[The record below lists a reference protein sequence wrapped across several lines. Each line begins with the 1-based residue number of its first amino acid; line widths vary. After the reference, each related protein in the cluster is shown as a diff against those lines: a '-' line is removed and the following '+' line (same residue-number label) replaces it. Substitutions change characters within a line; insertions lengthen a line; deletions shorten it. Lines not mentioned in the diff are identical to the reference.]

1 VATKEGNLAA
11 TVSGIQDNSYY
22 ADPSRLAQ
30 TQINLAQTPA
40 VAARVLERAGI
51 SNGNSGALLGS
62 TQISADPNADILYF
76 TVKDHDRNRAE
87 LLANAYAKQYTVLR
101 AELDTQSLRQAR
113 SDILKRV
120 AELNA

>member
-1 VATKEGNLAA
+1 M
-11 TVSGIQDNSYY
+11 
-22 ADPSRLAQ
+22 
-30 TQINLAQTPA
+30 
-40 VAARVLERAGI
+40 LERAGI

-120 AELNA
+120 AELGGRRELELAVQRLSGHEFLVVRRSRGGDRELYVSRVR